1 MQDLRAWLGNPSL
14 QRAERSREFEAPGAQ
29 PGITSSAAESSRCDQ
44 VKRILIVLNKRPN
57 QDFERQMLP
66 HLDAAYNLARW
77 LMRHGEDAEDA
88 VQDAFLRAYQAY
100 SSYQGGSEKAWL
112 MTIVRN
118 VCLTR
123 LKRRVQ
129 PGKVVMLDE
138 AMGEV
143 EQPSADIVPASLSSR
158 PDTELLAKIERAR
171 VQAALKK
178 LPQNMREVVVLRE
191 FEDLSYQ
198 EISEVVGI
206 PVGTVMSRLSRAREQ
221 LKALLIENEVGGRH
235 HEL

>member
-1 MQDLRAWLGNPSL
+1 MQTL
-14 QRAERSREFEAPGAQ
+14 
-29 PGITSSAAESSRCDQ
+29 
-44 VKRILIVLNKRPN
+44 LNKGPN

-77 LMRHGEDAEDA
+77 LMRNDEDAEDA
-88 VQDAFLRAYQAY
+88 VQDAFLRAYQAFA
-100 SSYQGGSEKAWL
+100 SYQVSSEKAWL

-143 EQPSADIVPASLSSR
+143 EGTSADIVPASLNSR
-158 PDTELLAKIERAR
+158 PDAELLAKIERAR

-178 LPQNMREVVVLRE
+178 LPQNLREIVILRE

-198 EISEVVGI
+198 EIAEVVGI

-221 LKALLIENEVGGRH
+221 LKVLLVENENGERRN
-235 HEL
+235 EM

>member
-1 MQDLRAWLGNPSL
+1 MQTL
-14 QRAERSREFEAPGAQ
+14 
-29 PGITSSAAESSRCDQ
+29 
-44 VKRILIVLNKRPN
+44 LNKGPN

-77 LMRHGEDAEDA
+77 LMRNDEDAEDA
-88 VQDAFLRAYQAY
+88 VQDAFLRAYQAFA
-100 SSYQGGSEKAWL
+100 SHQGGSEKAWL

-129 PGKVVMLDE
+129 SGKVVMLDE

-143 EQPSADIVPASLSSR
+143 EGTSADIVPASLNSR
-158 PDTELLAKIERAR
+158 PDAELLAKIERAR

-178 LPQNMREVVVLRE
+178 LPQNLREIVILKE

-198 EISEVVGI
+198 EISEIVGI

-221 LKALLIENEVGGRH
+221 LKALLVENENGERRN
-235 HEL
+235 EM

>member
-1 MQDLRAWLGNPSL
+1 L
-14 QRAERSREFEAPGAQ
+14 F
-29 PGITSSAAESSRCDQ
+29 
-44 VKRILIVLNKRPN
+44 NKRSN

-77 LMRHGEDAEDA
+77 LTRNDEDAEDA
-88 VQDAFLRAYQAY
+88 VQDAFLRAHQAF
-100 SSYQGGSEKAWL
+100 SSYLGGSDKAWL
-112 MTIVRN
+112 MAIVRN

-129 PGKVVMLDE
+129 AGTVVMLDE
-138 AMGEV
+138 AMAEV
-143 EQPSADIVPASLSSR
+143 ERSSADIVPASLNSQ

-171 VQAALKK
+171 VQVALKK

-198 EISEVVGI
+198 EISEVVGVPI
-206 PVGTVMSRLSRAREQ
+206 GTVMSRLSRAREQ

-235 HEL
+235 NEL